1 MEFSQKLRR
10 ELFPLAPPM
19 ADLKGETPNVK
30 DAASGH
36 AGGGARPEGAGLSS
50 GSGGGRAN
58 RSSVKPPANPKA
70 LIGSTIADRYRIEK
84 LLGEGGMGAVYQAEH
99 SLMRKRMAI
108 KVLHPEMIRLP
119 EVVQRFENEAIA
131 AAHIDSPHVV
141 TATDF
146 GKLADGSFYLAL
158 EFIEGKSLRE
168 VLAGGPLDLGR
179 ALHVGRQI
187 ATALSRAHQ
196 LKIVHRD
203 LKPEN
208 VMLVDRDGDASFV
221 KVLDFGI
228 AKISL
233 GEVIGEA
240 QAAAEPGKPV
250 LTQAGMVYGTPEYMA
265 PEQALGQPVDSRADL
280 YALGV
285 MLYEMLTGRRPF
297 EADSKVALLGMQVTA
312 PVPKMTV
319 KNPDAKVP
327 PEVEALVGR
336 LLAKEAT
343 ERLGDA
349 RELIEGINAQL
360 VHLAATGQIDP
371 GYAPAPMSSQVSHPG
386 LVTGPSAVL
395 PGVSGDVAGPT
406 SGPNAA
412 GASASKRVDGLLPGK
427 TWLLAAGAG
436 TLGLVVLVA
445 AIVVVLQG
453 REGDG
458 AADGGLVANGT
469 ATAQSSAPE
478 RPPSA
483 PIADAIAMIERGDY
497 GSGIKKL
504 EALGDQVTGREDVHR
519 ALLEAYG
526 ATDRDKEAMQQASL
540 VLKGNPTLD
549 LEKEKKLRTEV
560 RNTAVKTGSKDA
572 DTQAGADLA
581 WGLLENDMGPVGWTT
596 IWDIGFGATGEP
608 YPDARARAKA
618 AYKKAGVK
626 AKMGAANAVTY
637 DLFSVG
643 RTCAAKALFDR
654 AAQDG
659 DERTLDLLKQ
669 LEAPVFVKSGWKT
682 KDALACV
689 HDGSLKRAIASLQEN
704 LAKKK

>member
-1 MEFSQKLRR
+1 
-10 ELFPLAPPM
+10 
-19 ADLKGETPNVK
+19 
-30 DAASGH
+30 
-36 AGGGARPEGAGLSS
+36 
-50 GSGGGRAN
+50 
-58 RSSVKPPANPKA
+58 
-70 LIGSTIADRYRIEK
+70 
-84 LLGEGGMGAVYQAEH
+84 
-99 SLMRKRMAI
+99 MRKRMAI

-168 VLAGGPLDLGR
+168 VLAGGPLELGR
-179 ALHVGRQI
+179 ALHIGRQI

-208 VMLVDRDGDASFV
+208 VMLVDRDGDTSFV

-312 PVPKMTV
+312 PVPKMTQ
-319 KNPDAKVP
+319 KTPEANIP
-327 PEVEALVGR
+327 PEVEALVNR
-336 LLAKEAT
+336 LLAKEAS

-349 RELIEGINAQL
+349 RELIEGINASL
-360 VHLAATGQIDP
+360 VHLAATGRIDP
-371 GYAPAPMSSQVSHPG
+371 AYAPPPMSSQVSHPG
-386 LVTGPSAVL
+386 LVTGPSPVL
-395 PGVSGDVAGPT
+395 PGSMAGDLGRD
-406 SGPNAA
+406 
-412 GASASKRVDGLLPGK
+412 GASPASGAGGTAKRIEGLLPGR
-427 TWLLAAGAG
+427 TWLVAAGAG
-436 TLGLVVLVA
+436 TLGLIVLVVAIIVVLR
-445 AIVVVLQG
+445 G
-453 REGDG
+453 REAEGG
-458 AADGGLVANGT
+458 ADGGLVANGS
-469 ATAQSSAPE
+469 ATTGGSSTTAPE
-478 RPPSA
+478 APPSA
-483 PIADAIAMIERGDY
+483 PVADAIAMIERGDY

-504 EALGDQVTGREDVHR
+504 EELGDQVAGREDVHR
-519 ALLEAYG
+519 ALLSAYG
-526 ATDRDKEAMQQASL
+526 ATDRDKEAMRQASL
-540 VLKGNPTLD
+540 VLKGNPNLD

-560 RNTAVKTGSKDA
+560 RNTAVKTGSKDP

-618 AYKKAGVK
+618 AYKKPGAK
-626 AKMGAANAVTY
+626 AKMGPANAVTY

-643 RTCAAKALFDR
+643 RTCAAKPLFER

-659 DERTLDLLKQ
+659 DDRTLDLLKQ
-669 LEAPVFVKSGWKT
+669 LEAPVIVKSGWKT
-682 KDALACV
+682 RDALGCV
-689 HDGSLKRAIASLQEN
+689 HDGSLKRTIASLQEN